1 MNRLFP
7 DFFASDLESDD
18 GSDREDS
25 STARRN
31 DRPPVARSRR
41 GGTDENDVDEETTA
55 GDIDVETPLASLRG
69 TQSSPSSGRAHRTSH
84 DLFCELDESD
94 ADADDSFD
102 YPHGTS
108 DLLTLL
114 DELQIIDT
122 PDNPTPSPTISPHQ
136 PKPTQ
141 LITTTSST
149 SLPTLPTTTVLA
161 STTALSSASPAV
173 VTARHSSIESMQLPA
188 LPGSR
193 TGVPLSEEEFA
204 IFALGVE
211 AATAET

>member
-1 MNRLFP
+1 
-7 DFFASDLESDD
+7 
-18 GSDREDS
+18 
-25 STARRN
+25 
-31 DRPPVARSRR
+31 
-41 GGTDENDVDEETTA
+41 VDEETTA

-69 TQSSPSSGRAHRTSH
+69 TQSSPSSGRVHRTSH

-141 LITTTSST
+141 LVTTTSSS

-173 VTARHSSIESMQLPA
+173 VTARHSSIESMQLPT
-188 LPGSR
+188 LPGPR
-193 TGVPLSEEEFA
+193 DGVPLSEEEFA

-211 AATAET
+211 AATAETQ